1 MKCLEELEQT
11 VLRIA
16 QKNKELQRQ
25 VDEFAFIKSEF
36 ESKIHQYEASLL
48 KEANVSHALI
58 QEKCAI
64 KNTIEELLSA
74 IKTLED
80 LR

>member
-25 VDEFAFIKSEF
+25 IDEFASSKREF

-48 KEANVSHALI
+48 KETSVSHALI
-58 QEKCAI
+58 QEKGAI